1 MLKKF
6 GVQGVKV
13 QEIVSLDDAILA
25 FLPWVS
31 YHFLL
36 PHCESPK
43 DLIWSNIT
51 ASWPVYGLIFLFK
64 WIEEDS
70 EKQEQSCP
78 EGVWFANQV
87 SIFNSSL
94 VMDSNWEQTINNAC
108 ASVALLNIVNNV
120 PCIDLGENLQ
130 GFKTF
135 TANFTPALR
144 GDAIGNFDF
153 VKEVHNSFAR
163 YVKHQRT
170 ASYPGSLFYTSHPKS
185 C

>member
-6 GVQGVKV
+6 GVRGVKV
-13 QEIVSLDDAILA
+13 QEIVSLDDEILA
-25 FLPWVS
+25 FLPR
-31 YHFLL
+31 
-36 PHCESPK
+36 
-43 DLIWSNIT
+43 
-51 ASWPVYGLIFLFK
+51 PVYGLIFLFK

-78 EGVWFANQV
+78 EGVWFANQ
-87 SIFNSSL
+87 
-94 VMDSNWEQTINNAC
+94 TINNAC

-120 PCIDLGENLQ
+120 PSLDLGESLH
-130 GFKTF
+130 GFKVF

-163 YVKHQRT
+163 YVKSRHTVLRD
-170 ASYPGSLFYTSHPKS
+170 ASLCTPGILANLLWAEDRDSEYRQENGHAKCGPPPQK
-185 C
+185 